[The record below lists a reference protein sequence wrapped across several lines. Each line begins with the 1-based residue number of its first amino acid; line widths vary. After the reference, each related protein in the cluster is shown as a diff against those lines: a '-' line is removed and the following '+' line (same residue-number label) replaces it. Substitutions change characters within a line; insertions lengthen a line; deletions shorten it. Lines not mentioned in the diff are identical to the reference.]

1 MVCCGR
7 RAVARGELFHDWR
20 SGLPR
25 PSSAPE
31 PAEPPEIMKA
41 QEVADYLRVSYVTV
55 LRMTRAGRINAIR
68 VGREFRYLR
77 SEVEKA
83 LRTVADPPSDE

>member
-1 MVCCGR
+1 VPRSTHPSDGD
-7 RAVARGELFHDWR
+7 EL
-20 SGLPR
+20 
-25 PSSAPE
+25 PE
-31 PAEPPEIMKA
+31 VMKA

-83 LRTVADPPSDE
+83 LRTAADDPAEPPER

>member
-1 MVCCGR
+1 MP
-7 RAVARGELFHDWR
+7 R
-20 SGLPR
+20 STR
-25 PSSAPE
+25 PSDAD
-31 PAEPPEIMKA
+31 EPPEVMTA

-55 LRMTRAGRINAIR
+55 LRSTRAGRINAIR

-83 LRTVADPPSDE
+83 LRTAADDPTDGPER